1 MGNRCR
7 GGLEQSEEFN
17 VEIKTGENMSFA
29 YKLWKIGRILTEKE
43 IMDSICDK
51 AEVEDG
57 GGLRFINIDFQV
69 LNNEIQNISYNK
81 NAINREKLFFTKKI
95 GGTSNSY
102 YLYPN
107 LNIQSGL
114 PKEKI
119 QLLVNTLINS
129 VAQFADKKN
138 CAVTNLILAKIS
150 NINDYIKKIYL
161 EYLEQNLKELKEKE
175 EVEGDEKEIKK
186 TKARIKDT
194 KKRIT
199 KAKKEYDKLKE
210 IKNWD
215 NMLLILCRKIVVME
229 SGNYWIWLS
238 INGNTFYELMPEVWD
253 NWYKKPAV
261 ANDNKKIGYDVF
273 TNKET
278 EVGYKPEVKIF
289 SYDQY
294 HQSMQYRLNENLPLS
309 LESARNIK
317 FAWMYILNNLVFFYK
332 GLEYIIIP
340 NLISDD
346 ADLYKTVLNRFRRA
360 NKKSS
365 SKKTILEQLNT
376 HKKRLKKDIDEL
388 SMKKIKRE
396 NNEKSN
402 ELVKKREKILSE
414 INKIDTGMIKE
425 FDEQINE
432 VGDIKN
438 AITIDY
444 IFTSIDRKNLSF
456 EIKGSI
462 EDVIPSQVQNVVT
475 EMVNH
480 NISDLVK
487 LDRRDRNETLLQD
500 FFNREELFF
509 VRNRSQKNNGNKI
522 LQERLYLA
530 KLLLTDTKIEID
542 QLLQRFKTNRLLGYD
557 KKKRLTKDGIS
568 EWIEF
573 SNNFTT
579 NENNIYNFFKRL
591 VKIKG

>member
-1 MGNRCR
+1 
-7 GGLEQSEEFN
+7 
-17 VEIKTGENMSFA
+17 MSFA
-29 YKLWKIGRILTEKE
+29 YKLWKIGRTLTEKE

-57 GGLRFINIDFQV
+57 GGLQFINIDFQV
-69 LNNEIQNISYNK
+69 LNNEIRDISYSK
-81 NAINREKLFFTKKI
+81 NAINRKKLFFTKKI
-95 GGTSNSY
+95 GGTYNSY

-107 LNIQSGL
+107 LNIQLGL

-119 QLLVNTLINS
+119 QLLVNTLANS
-129 VAQFADKKN
+129 IAQFAGKNN
-138 CAVTNLILAKIS
+138 CALTNLILDKIS
-150 NINDYIKKIYL
+150 NDKIPNIKNYINKTYF
-161 EYLEQNLKELKEKE
+161 EYLEQSLEKLKDKEK
-175 EVEGDEKEIKK
+175 VEDDEKEIKK
-186 TKARIKDT
+186 IKAKIKDA
-194 KKRIT
+194 KKKIT
-199 KAKKEYDKLKE
+199 KERKEYEKLKK
-210 IKNWD
+210 IKNRD

-229 SGNYWIWLS
+229 SGNCWIWLS
-238 INGNTFYELMPEVWD
+238 INGKTFYELMPEIWD
-253 NWYKKPAV
+253 NWYKEPV
-261 ANDNKKIGYDVF
+261 VENDNKKIGYDAF

-278 EVGYKPEVKIF
+278 EVGYKPEIKVF

-294 HQSMQYRLNENLPLS
+294 HKNMKYRLNENLPLS

-317 FAWMYILNNLVFFYK
+317 FAWMYILNNLVFYYK
-332 GLEYIIIP
+332 GLEYVIIP

-365 SKKTILEQLNT
+365 SKKTILEQLNVQE
-376 HKKRLKKDIDEL
+376 KKLEKNIDKLNKKKNKT
-388 SMKKIKRE
+388 SNK
-396 NNEKSN
+396 EKLN
-402 ELVKKREKILSE
+402 ELIQQRKEKLSK
-414 INKIDTGMIKE
+414 INMIDIGMIRE
-425 FDEQINE
+425 FDEQVNE

-444 IFTSIDRKNLSF
+444 IFTSINRTNLSF

-462 EDVIPSQVQNVVT
+462 EDVIPSKVRNVVT
-475 EMVNH
+475 EMANH

-487 LDRRDRNETLLQD
+487 LGKRDRNETLLQD
-500 FFNREELFF
+500 CFNREELSF
-509 VRNRSQKNNGNKI
+509 VLNRSQKNNGNKI

-542 QLLQRFKTNRLLGYD
+542 QLLQRFETNRLFGYD

-573 SNNFTT
+573 SKNFTT

-591 VKIKG
+591 GKIKG

>member
-1 MGNRCR
+1 
-7 GGLEQSEEFN
+7 
-17 VEIKTGENMSFA
+17 MSFA
-29 YKLWKIGRILTEKE
+29 YKLWKIGRTLTENE
-43 IMDSICDK
+43 IMESVCDK
-51 AEVEDG
+51 AEMAEGQELQFV
-57 GGLRFINIDFQV
+57 NIDFHV
-69 LNNEIQNISYNK
+69 SNNEIQDISHSK
-81 NAINREKLFFTKKI
+81 NSIKREKLFFTKKI

-150 NINDYIKKIYL
+150 NINDYIKKTYF
-161 EYLEQNLKELKEKE
+161 EYLGQSLEELKEKE
-175 EVEGDEKEIKK
+175 KVEDDEKEIKK
-186 TKARIKDT
+186 IKARIKDT
-194 KKRIT
+194 MKKLT
-199 KAKKEYDKLKE
+199 KKKKEEYEKLIKE
-210 IKNWD
+210 IKIWD
-215 NMLLILCRKIVVME
+215 PVLLILCCKIVVM
-229 SGNYWIWLS
+229 GKANYWIWLS
-238 INGNTFYELMPEVWD
+238 INGKTFYELMPEVWD

-273 TNKET
+273 TNKKT
-278 EVGYKPEVKIF
+278 EISYKPEIKVF

-294 HQSMQYRLNENLPLS
+294 HESMKYRLNENLPLS

-317 FAWMYILNNLVFFYK
+317 FAWMYILNNLVFYYK
-332 GLEYIIIP
+332 GLEYVLIP

-346 ADLYKTVLNRFRRA
+346 ADLYKTVLNRLRRA
-360 NKKSS
+360 NNNLGTKKSM
-365 SKKTILEQLNT
+365 LEKITAQE
-376 HKKRLKKDIDEL
+376 KRLEKDI
-388 SMKKIKRE
+388 KKLKTS
-396 NNEKSN
+396 NNENLN
-402 ELVKKREKILSE
+402 ELVQQREEALSKIKGL
-414 INKIDTGMIKE
+414 DTGMIRE
-425 FDEQINE
+425 FDEQLNE

-438 AITIDY
+438 SITIDY

-462 EDVIPSQVQNVVT
+462 EDVIPSQVRNVVT
-475 EMVNH
+475 EMANH

-487 LDRRDRNETLLQD
+487 LGKRDSNETLLQD

-509 VRNRSQKNNGNKI
+509 VLNRSQKNNANKI

-530 KLLLTDTKIEID
+530 RLLLTDTKIEID
-542 QLLQRFKTNRLLGYD
+542 QLLQRFETNRLLGYD
-557 KKKRLTKDGIS
+557 KKKRLTKDGIY

-573 SNNFTT
+573 PKSFTT

-591 VKIKG
+591 SKIRG

>member
-1 MGNRCR
+1 
-7 GGLEQSEEFN
+7 
-17 VEIKTGENMSFA
+17 MSFA
-29 YKLWKIGRILTEKE
+29 YKLWKIGRTLTEKE

-57 GGLRFINIDFQV
+57 GGLQFINIDFQV
-69 LNNEIQNISYNK
+69 SDNEIQDISYSK
-81 NAINREKLFFTKKI
+81 NAVNREKLFFTKKI
-95 GGTSNSY
+95 GGTNKSY

-107 LNIQSGL
+107 LNLQSEL

-119 QLLVNTLINS
+119 QLLVNTLAKS
-129 VAQFADKKN
+129 VAQFADKNN
-138 CAVTNLILAKIS
+138 CEVTNLILDKIP
-150 NINDYIKKIYL
+150 NIKNYINKTYF
-161 EYLEQNLKELKEKE
+161 EYLVQNLKELKEK
-175 EVEGDEKEIKK
+175 VEDDEKEIKK
-186 TKARIKDT
+186 IKVKIKDA
-194 KKRIT
+194 KKKIT
-199 KAKKEYDKLKE
+199 KEKKEYEKLEK

-238 INGNTFYELMPEVWD
+238 INGKTFYELMPEVWD

-273 TNKET
+273 TNRKT
-278 EVGYKPEVKIF
+278 EVGYKPEIKVF

-294 HQSMQYRLNENLPLS
+294 HKSMEYRINENLPLS

-317 FAWMYILNNLVFFYK
+317 FAWMYILNNLVFYYK

-340 NLISDD
+340 NLISND

-365 SKKTILEQLNT
+365 SKKTILERLSASE
-376 HKKRLKKDIDEL
+376 KGLKKDIDKL
-388 SMKKIKRE
+388 GKKKE
-396 NNEKSN
+396 HNEKLN
-402 ELVKKREKILSE
+402 ELVQQREKILSE

-444 IFTSIDRKNLSF
+444 IFTSINRTNLSF

-462 EDVIPSQVQNVVT
+462 EDVIPSQVRNVVT
-475 EMVNH
+475 EMAKPGH
-480 NISDLVK
+480 IISDLVK
-487 LDRRDRNETLLQD
+487 LGKRDINKTLLQD
-500 FFNREELFF
+500 FFSREEL
-509 VRNRSQKNNGNKI
+509 SLILQKATKNKKTKKIVNKI

-542 QLLQRFKTNRLLGYD
+542 QLLQRFETNRLLGYD

-573 SNNFTT
+573 SKNFTT

-591 VKIKG
+591 GKIKG

>member
-1 MGNRCR
+1 
-7 GGLEQSEEFN
+7 
-17 VEIKTGENMSFA
+17 MSFA
-29 YKLWKIGRILTEKE
+29 YKLWKIGRTLTEKE
-43 IMDSICDK
+43 TMDSICDK

-57 GGLRFINIDFQV
+57 DGLQFINIDFQV
-69 LNNEIQNISYNK
+69 INNEIQDIAYSK
-81 NAINREKLFFTKKI
+81 NAISLEQLFFTKKI

-150 NINDYIKKIYL
+150 NINDYIQKTYF
-161 EYLEQNLKELKEKE
+161 EYLEQNLEELKEKE
-175 EVEGDEKEIKK
+175 KVEDDEKEIKK
-186 TKARIKDT
+186 IKAKIKDA
-194 KKRIT
+194 KKKIT
-199 KAKKEYDKLKE
+199 KEKKEYEKLKK
-210 IKNWD
+210 IINWD

-238 INGNTFYELMPEVWD
+238 INGKTFYELMPELCD
-253 NWYKKPAV
+253 KWYKKPVV
-261 ANDNKKIGYDVF
+261 ANDNKKIGYDAF

-278 EVGYKPEVKIF
+278 KVGYKPEIKVF

-294 HQSMQYRLNENLPLS
+294 HKNMKYRLNENLPLS

-317 FAWMYILNNLVFFYK
+317 FAWMYILNNLVFYYK
-332 GLEYIIIP
+332 GLEYILIP

-346 ADLYKTVLNRFRRA
+346 ADLYKTVLNRLRRA
-360 NKKSS
+360 NKNLGTKKS
-365 SKKTILEQLNT
+365 ILEKLTAQE
-376 HKKRLKKDIDEL
+376 KRLEEDIKKL
-388 SMKKIKRE
+388 KTS
-396 NNEKSN
+396 NNKNLN
-402 ELVKKREKILSE
+402 ELVQQREETLSE
-414 INKIDTGMIKE
+414 INKIDTGMIRE
-425 FDEQINE
+425 FAEQINE

-438 AITIDY
+438 SITIDY
-444 IFTSIDRKNLSF
+444 VFTSIDRKNLSF

-462 EDVIPSQVQNVVT
+462 EDVIPSQVRNVVT
-475 EMVNH
+475 EMVKH

-487 LDRRDRNETLLQD
+487 LDKRNRNETLLQD

-509 VRNRSQKNNGNKI
+509 VKNRSQKNNANKI

-530 KLLLTDTKIEID
+530 RLLLTDTKIEID
-542 QLLQRFKTNRLLGYD
+542 QLLQRFETNRLLGYD
-557 KKKRLTKDGIS
+557 KKKRLTKDGIY

-573 SNNFTT
+573 SKSFTT
-579 NENNIYNFFKRL
+579 NEDNIYNFFKRL
-591 VKIKG
+591 GKIKG

>member
-1 MGNRCR
+1 
-7 GGLEQSEEFN
+7 
-17 VEIKTGENMSFA
+17 MSFA
-29 YKLWKIGRILTEKE
+29 YKLWKIGRTLTEDE
-43 IMDSICDK
+43 ILDSFCDK
-51 AEVEDG
+51 AEIEDV
-57 GGLRFINIDFQV
+57 GGLQFINIDFQV

-150 NINDYIKKIYL
+150 NINDYIKKTYL
-161 EYLEQNLKELKEKE
+161 EYLEQNLVELKEKE
-175 EVEGDEKEIKK
+175 KVEEDEKEIKK
-186 TKARIKDT
+186 IKTKIKDI

-238 INGNTFYELMPEVWD
+238 INGETFYERMPEVWD

-261 ANDNKKIGYDVF
+261 VNDNKKIGYDVF

-278 EVGYKPEVKIF
+278 EVGYKPEIKVF

-294 HQSMQYRLNENLPLS
+294 HKSMEYRLNENLPLS

-317 FAWMYILNNLVFFYK
+317 FAWMYILNNLVFYYK

-346 ADLYKTVLNRFRRA
+346 ADLYKTVLNRFRQA

-376 HKKRLKKDIDEL
+376 FEKRLEKDIDKLKKKEKLNKSNNEDLNKLVQQSEETL
-388 SMKKIKRE
+388 SKIK
-396 NNEKSN
+396 
-402 ELVKKREKILSE
+402 EL
-414 INKIDTGMIKE
+414 DTGMIRE

-438 AITIDY
+438 SITLDY
-444 IFTSIDRKNLSF
+444 IFTSINRTNLSF

-462 EDVIPSQVQNVVT
+462 EDVIPSQVRNVVT
-475 EMVNH
+475 EMAKPGH
-480 NISDLVK
+480 IISDLVK
-487 LDRRDRNETLLQD
+487 LGKRDRSETLLQD

-509 VRNRSQKNNGNKI
+509 VLNRSQKNNGNKI

-530 KLLLTDTKIEID
+530 RLLLTDTKIEID
-542 QLLQRFKTNRLLGYD
+542 QLLQRFETNRLLWYD

-579 NENNIYNFFKRL
+579 NENNICNFFKRL
-591 VKIKG
+591 GKIKG

>member
-1 MGNRCR
+1 
-7 GGLEQSEEFN
+7 
-17 VEIKTGENMSFA
+17 MSFA
-29 YKLWKIGRILTEKE
+29 YKLWKIGRTLTEDE
-43 IMDSICDK
+43 ILDSFCDK
-51 AEVEDG
+51 AEIEDV
-57 GGLRFINIDFQV
+57 GGLQFINIDFQV

-150 NINDYIKKIYL
+150 NINDYIKKTYL
-161 EYLEQNLKELKEKE
+161 EYLEQNLVELKEKE
-175 EVEGDEKEIKK
+175 KVEEDEKEIKK
-186 TKARIKDT
+186 IKTKIKDI

-238 INGNTFYELMPEVWD
+238 INGETFYERMPEVWD

-261 ANDNKKIGYDVF
+261 VNDNKKIGYDVF

-278 EVGYKPEVKIF
+278 EVGYKPEIKVF

-294 HQSMQYRLNENLPLS
+294 HKSMEYRLNENLPLS

-317 FAWMYILNNLVFFYK
+317 FAWMYILNNLVFYYK

-346 ADLYKTVLNRFRRA
+346 ADLYKTVLNRFRQA

-376 HKKRLKKDIDEL
+376 FEKRLEKDIDKLKKKEKLNKSNNENLNKLVQQSEETL
-388 SMKKIKRE
+388 SKIK
-396 NNEKSN
+396 
-402 ELVKKREKILSE
+402 EL
-414 INKIDTGMIKE
+414 DTGMIRE

-438 AITIDY
+438 SITLDY
-444 IFTSIDRKNLSF
+444 IFTSINRTNLSF

-462 EDVIPSQVQNVVT
+462 EDVIPSQVRNVVT
-475 EMVNH
+475 EMAKPGH
-480 NISDLVK
+480 IISDLVK
-487 LDRRDRNETLLQD
+487 LGKRDRSETLLQD

-509 VRNRSQKNNGNKI
+509 VLNRSQKNNGNKI

-530 KLLLTDTKIEID
+530 RLLLTDTKIEID
-542 QLLQRFKTNRLLGYD
+542 QLLQRFETNRLLWYD

-579 NENNIYNFFKRL
+579 NENNICNFFKRL
-591 VKIKG
+591 GKIKG

>member
-1 MGNRCR
+1 M
-7 GGLEQSEEFN
+7 EQSEEFN

>member
-1 MGNRCR
+1 
-7 GGLEQSEEFN
+7 
-17 VEIKTGENMSFA
+17 MSFA
-29 YKLWKIGRILTEKE
+29 YKLWKIGRTLTEKE

-51 AEVEDG
+51 AELEDG
-57 GGLRFINIDFQV
+57 GELQFINIDFQV
-69 LNNEIQNISYNK
+69 LNNEIQDISYSK
-81 NAINREKLFFTKKI
+81 NAVNREKLFFTKKI
-95 GGTSNSY
+95 GGTNNSY

-119 QLLVNTLINS
+119 QLLVNTLANS
-129 VAQFADKKN
+129 IAQFADKNN
-138 CAVTNLILAKIS
+138 CEVTNLLLDKIS
-150 NINDYIKKIYL
+150 NDKIPNIKNYINKTYF
-161 EYLEQNLKELKEKE
+161 EYLKQSLEELKEKE
-175 EVEGDEKEIKK
+175 KVEEDEKEIKK
-186 TKARIKDT
+186 IKAKIKDA

-199 KAKKEYDKLKE
+199 KGTKEYEKLKE

-215 NMLLILCRKIVVME
+215 MMLLILCRKIVVME

-238 INGNTFYELMPEVWD
+238 INGKTFYELMPEVWD

-261 ANDNKKIGYDVF
+261 ANNNKKIGYDVF
-273 TNKET
+273 TNKKT
-278 EVGYKPEVKIF
+278 EVGYKPDVKVF

-294 HQSMQYRLNENLPLS
+294 HESMKYRLNENLPLS

-317 FAWMYILNNLVFFYK
+317 FAWMYILNNLVFYYK
-332 GLEYIIIP
+332 GLEYVIIP

-376 HKKRLKKDIDEL
+376 HEKRLKKDIDKL
-388 SMKKIKRE
+388 GKKKTKRE

-402 ELVKKREKILSE
+402 ELVQQRKKILSE

-444 IFTSIDRKNLSF
+444 IFTSINRTNLSF

-462 EDVIPSQVQNVVT
+462 EDVIPSQVRNVVT
-475 EMVNH
+475 EMANH

-487 LDRRDRNETLLQD
+487 LGKRDRNETLLQD
-500 FFNREELFF
+500 CFNREELSF
-509 VRNRSQKNNGNKI
+509 VLNRSQKNNGNKI

-542 QLLQRFKTNRLLGYD
+542 QLLQRFETNRLLGYD

-573 SNNFTT
+573 SKNFTT
-579 NENNIYNFFKRL
+579 NENNIYNFLKRL
-591 VKIKG
+591 GKIKG